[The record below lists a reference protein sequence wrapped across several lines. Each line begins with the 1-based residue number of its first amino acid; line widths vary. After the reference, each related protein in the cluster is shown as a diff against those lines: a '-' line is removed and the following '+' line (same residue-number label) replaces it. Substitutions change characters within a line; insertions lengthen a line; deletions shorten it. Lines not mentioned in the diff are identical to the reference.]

1 MPFAGTVL
9 LSSSSQELRS
19 EEHVAWKPALGFLR
33 SLHTD
38 YYVKSKSDSKYQ
50 SMKERKKSDSQ
61 SLASIALGYTPPCRG
76 RPKRGHH

>member
-9 LSSSSQELRS
+9 PPSSSQELPS
-19 EEHVAWKPALGFLR
+19 EEHVAWKPALGFLG

-38 YYVKSKSDSKYQ
+38 CCAKSESDSKYQ

-61 SLASIALGYTPPCRG
+61 SLASIALGHTALCRADLS
-76 RPKRGHH
+76 